1 MKKLRQ
7 GQTIYIPQISYLRY
21 GFEIH
26 VVFLHANGSVAP
38 PPEWEI
44 TTKWSVEMIENKVDP
59 KFIYHSRRK
68 AMTKVTQMRRE
79 RSFKE
84 TKFLTAEVEFIY
96 SDYFR

>member
-26 VVFLHANGSVAP
+26 VVFLHARGSVP
-38 PPEWEI
+38 LPSEGELI
-44 TTKWSVEMIENKVDP
+44 TKWSAEMIEDRVDP

-68 AMTKVTQMRRE
+68 AIKKIKQMRRE
-79 RSFKE
+79 WQFKE
-84 TKFLTAEVEFIY
+84 TEFLTDEVDFIY

>member
-44 TTKWSVEMIENKVDP
+44 ITKWSVEMVENKVDP

-68 AMTKVTQMRRE
+68 AITKIKQMRRE
-79 RSFKE
+79 WQFKDTE
-84 TKFLTAEVEFIY
+84 FLTDEVDFIY

>member
-26 VVFLHANGSVAP
+26 VVFLHAKGSVP
-38 PPEWEI
+38 LPLMGELI
-44 TTKWSVEMIENKVDP
+44 TKWSVEMIEDRVDS

-68 AMTKVTQMRRE
+68 AMAKVKQMRRE
-79 RSFKE
+79 YSFKE
-84 TKFLTAEVEFIY
+84 TEFLTDEVDFVY

>member
-7 GQTIYIPQISYLRY
+7 GQTIYIPQISYARY
-21 GFEIH
+21 GFEIY

-38 PPEWEI
+38 PLEGDMV
-44 TTKWSVEMIENKVDP
+44 TKWSVEMIEDRVDP

-79 RSFKE
+79 LSFKE
-84 TKFLTAEVEFIY
+84 TGFLTAEVEFIY